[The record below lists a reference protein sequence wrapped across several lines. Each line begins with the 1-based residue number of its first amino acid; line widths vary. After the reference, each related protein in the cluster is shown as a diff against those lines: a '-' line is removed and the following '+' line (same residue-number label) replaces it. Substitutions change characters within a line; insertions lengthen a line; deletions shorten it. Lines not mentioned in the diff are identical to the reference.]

1 MPARSITCKYP
12 LYRCLIKRVFS
23 MSETCWLIC
32 MKYFDQR
39 KIYFPMKRM
48 VRIYIRALIFFPFPV
63 RAFMTV

>member
-1 MPARSITCKYP
+1 
-12 LYRCLIKRVFS
+12 
-23 MSETCWLIC
+23 

>member
-1 MPARSITCKYP
+1 
-12 LYRCLIKRVFS
+12 

-32 MKYFDQR
+32 RKYFDQR
-39 KIYFPMKRM
+39 KIYFPMKRI